1 MSAAM
6 TRPFP
11 LSDAQEFD
19 ATALPLAEAERTP
32 VFADCLRIW
41 RDGCGGGLPCKS
53 CVDALSFERSSLPW
67 IMIVDVER
75 DGGALRFRYRLTGT
89 RIDMVQNK
97 NLTGT
102 YVDQQEPVV
111 LRSALQ
117 AAMTAMVES
126 RAPQFVEL
134 KFTNVTGNKRWLRA
148 LRLPLTGKD
157 HGQDVDHILV
167 AIQLL

>member
-11 LSDAQEFD
+11 LSDTQEFD
-19 ATALPLAEAERTP
+19 ATALPLTEAEHSP
-32 VFADCLRIW
+32 VFADCLRVW
-41 RDGCGGGLPCKS
+41 RDGCGGGLPCKT
-53 CVDALSFERSSLPW
+53 CVDALSFQPGSLPW

-75 DGGALRFRYRLTGT
+75 QDGGPRFRYRLTGT
-89 RIDMVQNK
+89 RIDMVQNT

-102 YVDQQEPVV
+102 YVDRQEPAV
-111 LRSALQ
+111 LRNALQ
-117 AAMTAMVES
+117 AAMES
-126 RAPQFVEL
+126 MLETRAPQFAEL
-134 KFTNVTGNKRWLRA
+134 KFTNLTGNKRRLRA

-157 HGQDVDHILV
+157 GGSDVDHILI